1 LSRTKVTVSVPFE
14 GDALLFDLRPS
25 SFTFSPPRAVV
36 HDQQI
41 DFDVESDGEDEAEV
55 LNEVRDKL
63 STVELWLSWTEK
75 DVAEYNCRVNELT
88 SWLSPP
94 ITHVSDGNETAA
106 STSRGAHAA

>member
-1 LSRTKVTVSVPFE
+1 
-14 GDALLFDLRPS
+14 
-25 SFTFSPPRAVV
+25 VV

-94 ITHVSDGNETAA
+94 ITYVSDGNETAA
-106 STSRGAHAA
+106 STSHGAHAA